1 MNLIFVL
8 NMIGKEGLTF
18 CIRMCYAYSNKYK
31 DTKASEL
38 YIQNINIKQVITK
51 GFVIKLLLLFIN
63 CFCIFMYVW
72 VHVKCVFY
80 HLCDNILQSSTLF
93 INMKSKQMFF
103 FPFSMIYAI
112 FVLFYNAELLF
123 FNTYST

>member
-1 MNLIFVL
+1 MGTLLIWVWRKLTFQWVTEDVNLIFVL
-8 NMIGKEGLTF
+8 KMIGKDGLTF

-72 VHVKCVFY
+72 VHV
-80 HLCDNILQSSTLF
+80 
-93 INMKSKQMFF
+93 
-103 FPFSMIYAI
+103 
-112 FVLFYNAELLF
+112 
-123 FNTYST
+123 